1 MGIFNFFIV
10 LPEIIASLGFGWLM
24 KNVLNNDRLL
34 AVQTGGGLMILAALI
49 CYLFIREKKIEQSDE
64 ALTTKLEILEERSV

>member
-24 KNVLNNDRLL
+24 KNVLNNDRLV
-34 AVQTGGGLMILAALI
+34 AVEVGGALMIFAGLI
-49 CYLFIREKKIEQSDE
+49 CFLLIRETRNEGTDE
-64 ALTTKLEILEERSV
+64 VMTGKLEILEERSV